1 VDFPIVVLALV
12 FVAIAFRR
20 VGRLRVRIWQAM
32 SAGALA
38 VLLSGDISPGE
49 ALRAI
54 DLDVMLFLFGMF
66 VVGEALVESGY
77 LYSVAY
83 HALAG
88 TRTVDGLVL
97 AVLFDA
103 GFASALLMN
112 DTLAIVGTPLMLRLA
127 REHRLDP
134 RLLLLTLAFAV
145 TTGSVMSPIGNP
157 QNLLIAHGSGITNP
171 FVTFLAHLF
180 VPTVLSLLATYG
192 VLRLSFRKSFHG
204 SRLVHERAAPGDP
217 ALARLAR
224 LSLGLIVLTVL
235 AKVMLV
241 WAGAP
246 WELRLSWIALAGA
259 LPVLVASPRR
269 VRLLKR
275 IDWPT
280 LVFFAAM
287 FVLTA
292 CVWETGFLQ
301 QSIERLDLDPTQP
314 GSILGV
320 GVLLSQLVSNVPL
333 VALYLP
339 LLQHAGVS
347 EAGLLSLAAGSTI
360 AGNLL
365 ILGAASNVIIV
376 ESADRRGVHLSF
388 LQFARVGV
396 PLTGLHAAIYWLFLG
411 G

>member
-1 VDFPIVVLALV
+1 MSFPVAVLALV
-12 FVAIAFRR
+12 FLAIAVRR
-20 VGRLRVRIWQAM
+20 IGRLRLRIWQAM

-49 ALRAI
+49 AVRAI

-88 TRTVDGLVL
+88 TRTADGLVL
-97 AVLFDA
+97 AVLFGA

-157 QNLLIAHGSGITNP
+157 QNLLIAHGSGIANP

-224 LSLGLIVLTVL
+224 LSLGLIVLMVL
-235 AKVMLV
+235 AKVTLV

-269 VRLLKR
+269 IRLLKR

-280 LVFFAAM
+280 LLFFAAM

-292 CVWETGFLQ
+292 SVWEKGFLQ
-301 QSIERLDLDPTQP
+301 QSIERLDLDLTQP

-347 EAGLLSLAAGSTI
+347 EAGFLTLAAGSTL

-376 ESADRRGVHLSF
+376 ESADRRGTDLSF
-388 LQFARVGV
+388 LQFARVGL
-396 PLTGLHAAIYWLFLG
+396 PLTALHVAIYWLFLG
-411 G
+411 S

>member
-97 AVLFDA
+97 AVLFGA

>member
-1 VDFPIVVLALV
+1 MSFPVAVLALV
-12 FVAIAFRR
+12 FLAIAVRR
-20 VGRLRVRIWQAM
+20 IGRLRLRIWQAM

-49 ALRAI
+49 AVRAI

-83 HALAG
+83 HALAR
-88 TRTVDGLVL
+88 TRTADGLVL
-97 AVLFDA
+97 AVLFGA

-157 QNLLIAHGSGITNP
+157 QNLLIAHGSGIANP

-224 LSLGLIVLTVL
+224 LSLGLIVLMVL
-235 AKVMLV
+235 AKVVLV

-269 VRLLKR
+269 FRPLKR

-280 LVFFAAM
+280 VQAA
-287 FVLTA
+287 
-292 CVWETGFLQ
+292 
-301 QSIERLDLDPTQP
+301 D
-314 GSILGV
+314 
-320 GVLLSQLVSNVPL
+320 
-333 VALYLP
+333 
-339 LLQHAGVS
+339 
-347 EAGLLSLAAGSTI
+347 
-360 AGNLL
+360 
-365 ILGAASNVIIV
+365 
-376 ESADRRGVHLSF
+376 ADRASGDYSIVTRDDGSRQWAYKGKPLYFWSKDAKPGDNSGDGVKGVWHI
-388 LQFARVGV
+388 AR
-396 PLTGLHAAIYWLFLG
+396 P
-411 G
+411 

>member
-49 ALRAI
+49 ALRVI

-97 AVLFDA
+97 AVLFGA

>member
-1 VDFPIVVLALV
+1 MNFPIAVLVMV
-12 FVAIAFRR
+12 FVAISFRQ
-20 VGRLRVRIWQAM
+20 VGRLRLRIWQAM
-32 SAGALA
+32 GAGALA
-38 VLLSGDISPGE
+38 VLLSGDISPTD

-54 DLDVMLFLFGMF
+54 DSDVMLFLFGMF

-77 LYSVAY
+77 LYTLAY
-83 HALAG
+83 HAFAG
-88 TRTVDGLVL
+88 TRSTDALVL
-97 AVLFDA
+97 AVLFGA
-103 GFASALLMN
+103 GLASALLMN

-127 REHRLDP
+127 REHRLDA
-134 RLLLLTLAFAV
+134 RLLLLTLAFSV

-157 QNLLIAHGSGITNP
+157 QNLLIALGSGIANP
-171 FVTFLAHLF
+171 FVTFLTHLF

-192 VLRLSFRKSFHG
+192 VLRLAFRKSFHG
-204 SRLVHERAAPGDP
+204 SPLVHERAGPGDP

-224 LSLGLIVLTVL
+224 LSLGLIGLMVF
-235 AKVMLV
+235 AKVALV

-259 LPVLVASPRR
+259 LPILVASPRR
-269 VRLLKR
+269 ARLLR
-275 IDWPT
+275 RLDWST
-280 LVFFAAM
+280 LLFFAAM

-292 CVWETGFLQ
+292 CVWQTGFLQ
-301 QSIERLDLDPTQP
+301 QSIDRLDLDLTQP

-320 GVLLSQLVSNVPL
+320 SVLLSQLVSNVPL

-347 EAGLLSLAAGSTI
+347 EAGFLTLAAGSTI

-376 ESADRRGVHLSF
+376 ESADRRGVHLSL
-388 LQFARVGV
+388 LQFACVGIPV
-396 PLTGLHAAIYWLFLG
+396 TALHVAIYWLFLG